1 MVKNR
6 EVEAAIPR
14 QQDSWINTLKLLN
27 VHIEQQK
34 RSTQV
39 KAGLAALINMIADLE
54 GYIGTG
60 LDWTILDTHE
70 AAAWIDATNE
80 FTLNFCFANTAESNN
95 NWPSKVRYCQLMAV
109 V

>member
-1 MVKNR
+1 MLKIR

-60 LDWTILDTHE
+60 LDWTRLDTHE
-70 AAAWIDATNE
+70 AVARIDATNE
-80 FTLNFCFANTAESNN
+80 FTLNFYFANTAESNN
-95 NWPSKVRYCQLMAV
+95 N
-109 V
+109 

>member
-27 VHIEQQK
+27 DHIEQQK

-70 AAAWIDATNE
+70 AAA
-80 FTLNFCFANTAESNN
+80 
-95 NWPSKVRYCQLMAV
+95 
-109 V
+109 